1 MSDIKLTAG
10 DILMRRLR
18 QHGVD
23 YVFANG
29 GTDFGPIIEALARGI
44 AEGVD
49 VPQGVVMPHETAAIG
64 MAHGYYL
71 KTGRPQAVMLHT
83 NVGLAN
89 AIMGIINA
97 AAEQIPMFVASG
109 RTPVTETGHLGS
121 RNAPIHWGQE
131 MRDQGGMLREIVK
144 WDFELRFPDQMEQL
158 VDRAMSIAMSAPRG
172 PVYMS
177 LPREALASPHEGEM
191 GAPLPHPVRVAPHPY
206 SLERAAELLANAKSP
221 LILGSRSGHIATAFE
236 AIRAFAEEFAIPVG
250 EFWASRPSL
259 DTQSPMHAGFDP
271 SADLADADV
280 VMVLDLLVPW
290 IPARQKLKPGVKVIQ
305 AGEDPLHARFP
316 VRGFPADVTLAGDA
330 STVLGEL
337 TPYMARRVHQSALRE
352 RAAMIRERNM
362 KRREERIARAK
373 AGGGTPM
380 RSSYVGYCL
389 NEALKGEGTIVTELG
404 VSPGEIDISR
414 PGQFLNHPISGG
426 LGWALPAALGAQ
438 LADRSQITV
447 AAVGDGSYMFANPV
461 ACHQIAEALDLPVL
475 TIVFNNGIWN
485 AVKRSTLDVFPD
497 GYAAKANLMP
507 ITSLQPLPDFCKVA
521 EASRGFAQRVEN
533 GADLPKAMTRALD
546 VIKRERRQALIEVIV
561 GA

>member
-1 MSDIKLTAG
+1 MSDAGLTAG

-29 GTDFGPIIEALARGI
+29 GTDFGPIIEALARAQ

-89 AIMGIINA
+89 ALMGAINA
-97 AAEQIPMFVASG
+97 AAEQIPMFIASG
-109 RTPVTETGHLGS
+109 RTPVTEMGHHGS

-131 MRDQGGMLREIVK
+131 MRDQAGMLREIVK
-144 WDFELRFPDQMEQL
+144 WDFELRFPNQMEQL
-158 VDRAMSIAMSAPRG
+158 VDRAMSIAMSAPKG

-177 LPREALASPHEGEM
+177 LPREALASPYESQM
-191 GAPLPHPVRVAPHPY
+191 GAPLPQPVRLAPHPE
-206 SLERAAELLANAKSP
+206 SLARAAELLAHAKSP
-221 LILGSRSGHIATAFE
+221 LILGSRSGHIPGAFHSL
-236 AIRAFAEEFAIPVG
+236 RAFAEDFAIPVG

-259 DTQSPMHAGFDP
+259 DTTSPMHAGFDP
-271 SADLADADV
+271 STDLADADV

-290 IPARQKLKPGVKVIQ
+290 VPVRQKLRPGVKIIQ
-305 AGEDPLHARFP
+305 VGEDPLHARFP
-316 VRGFPADVTLAGDA
+316 VRSFPADVTLAGDVQ
-330 STVLGEL
+330 TVLAALGTVL
-337 TPYMARRVHQSALRE
+337 SGQVNQQAIADRFDTLAARNA
-352 RAAMIRERNM
+352 
-362 KRREERIARAK
+362 KRRAERIERAK

-380 RSSYVGYCL
+380 KPSYVGYCL

-404 VSPGEIDISR
+404 ASPGEIDITRS
-414 PGQFLNHPISGG
+414 GQFLNHPISGG

-438 LADRSQITV
+438 LADRSQVTV
-447 AAVGDGSYMFANPV
+447 ATMGDGSYMFANPV
-461 ACHQIAEALDLPVL
+461 ACHQIAEALELPVL

-533 GADLPKAMTRALD
+533 GSDLSKAMARAID

-561 GA
+561 SA